1 MFKRQFTL
9 SALVLGLMFGGV
21 SAQAAKPEP
30 YRASSQVARNWASL
44 TGVVSVGRI
53 HKIETYER
61 YESMA
66 PCTIS
71 EEICK
76 ALEGKLEMA
85 LVDVARSK
93 GGRLSWLVIVPTAQ
107 KLKAGDFIQFTFPET
122 TKEVGQAVYED
133 DGRATTPPCRWEA
146 EPKGVKVAS
155 EGVVCEA
162 WTYRDLKVK
171 W

>member
-1 MFKRQFTL
+1 MIMFKRHLLL
-9 SALVLGLMFGGV
+9 SVVSLGLLGV
-21 SAQAAKPEP
+21 GSQALAATQADP
-30 YRASSQVARNWASL
+30 YRAPPLVARHWASL

-53 HKIETYER
+53 HKIEPYEK

-85 LVDVARSK
+85 LVDVARSP

-107 KLKAGDFIQFTFPET
+107 KLKAGDFIDVTFPET
-122 TKEVGQAVYED
+122 TREVGQAVYKD
-133 DGRATTPPCRWEA
+133 DGRAATPPCRWEA
-146 EPKGVKVAS
+146 GAAKS
-155 EGVVCEA
+155 EGVVCEV
-162 WTYRDLKVK
+162 WSYRDLKVK

>member
-1 MFKRQFTL
+1 MFKRHFSL
-9 SALVLGLMFGGV
+9 FALASGLIFGGAQ
-21 SAQAAKPEP
+21 AQAAKSEP
-30 YRASSQVARNWASL
+30 YRPSAQVARHWASL
-44 TGVVSVGRI
+44 AGVVTVGRI
-53 HKIETYER
+53 HKIEPYEK

-76 ALEGKLEMA
+76 ALDGKLEMA
-85 LVDVARSK
+85 LVDVARSP

-107 KLKAGDFIQFTFPET
+107 KLKAGDFIEFTFPET
-122 TKEVGQAVYED
+122 TREVGQAVYKD

-146 EPKGVKVAS
+146 GAAKS

-162 WTYRDLKVK
+162 WSYRDLKVK